1 MLNFEKKLYA
11 FIDKY
16 LHVIVA
22 FAVSAVVLFMNRQV
36 LYCVRPYTGADM
48 WEASEVFVHSPLY
61 ILFLRTIWIGMFNG
75 SYEWYYMC
83 FWIFTY
89 STAVLGAII
98 FYQYKHKLVSAF
110 VFYCIALITPV
121 ALLYGPVMA
130 HTDGICMTLILAGVL
145 VGRYIPAKLRW
156 IPLIAVS
163 SIAVALQT
171 NYIFA
176 ALILVIYGL
185 LKKKKEFVYVP
196 CIALVLSLH
205 LNIAAGSFMGFSVSE
220 SIPMVFRFFYI
231 SQGTGTVFSSVF
243 SWICYMIFWN
253 GYWIAMPCLF
263 GAFTFP
269 KKAPIYTLVHILI
282 FFFSVTVF
290 LNGYF

>member
-16 LHVIVA
+16 LHIIVA

-36 LYCVRPYTGADM
+36 LYCVRPYAGADM

-61 ILFLRTIWIGMFNG
+61 VLFIRTIWIGLFEA
-75 SYEWYYMC
+75 SYEWYYVC

-89 STAVLGAII
+89 SVAALGAMVY
-98 FYQYKHKLVSAF
+98 YQFKRKMVSAF
-110 VFYCIALITPV
+110 LFYCIALITPV

-130 HTDGICMTLILAGVL
+130 HMDGICMTLILLGVL
-145 VGRYIPAKLRW
+145 IGRYTPEKLRFL
-156 IPLIAVS
+156 PLTVGA
-163 SIAVALQT
+163 SIAIALQT

-176 ALILVIYGL
+176 VLILVIYGL
-185 LKKKKEFVYVP
+185 IKKKKEFVYVP
-196 CIALVLSLH
+196 CISVALSLF
-205 LNIAAGSFMGFSVSE
+205 LNIAAGSFMGFSVAE
-220 SIPMVFRFFYI
+220 SIQMVFRFFYI
-231 SQGTGTVFSSVF
+231 SQETGTFFSSIF
-243 SWICYMIFWN
+243 SWVCYMIFWN

-263 GAFTFP
+263 GAFISR
-269 KKAPIYTLVHILI
+269 KKAPMYVLVHILI
-282 FFFSVTVF
+282 FFFSITIF